1 MKTVEELYREV
12 LASEALKKEFLAL
25 RPEEI
30 EGFAAKYGCE
40 AKLDEIRAFFEAK
53 RNEPGELSDAEMNQ
67 VAGGKGVNRS
77 EIAMSI
83 FTAGIACGVQA
94 IVSAASGDA
103 GTDIKGDAMLCDMD
117 LE

>member
-40 AKLDEIRAFFEAK
+40 AKLDEIRAFFEAQK
-53 RNEPGELSDAEMNQ
+53 NKTGELSDDELDQ
-67 VAGGKGVNRS
+67 VAGGKGVDTVEVVVS
-77 EIAMSI
+77 V
-83 FTAGIACGVQA
+83 FTVGIGCAEA
-94 IVSAASGDA
+94 ALVSATGGKC
-103 GTDIKGDAMLCDMD
+103 GTDIEGSYMLC
-117 LE
+117 EFFGE